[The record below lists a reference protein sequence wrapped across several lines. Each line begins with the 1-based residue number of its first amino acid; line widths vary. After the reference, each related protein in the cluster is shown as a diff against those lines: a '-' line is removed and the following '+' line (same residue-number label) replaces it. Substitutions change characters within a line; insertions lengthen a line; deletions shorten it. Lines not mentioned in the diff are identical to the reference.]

1 MKVHPR
7 NENFVSYP
15 NVANFSAGVQNKT
28 RSTFKD
34 GRFGSCRQPASTP
47 KSSLGDNLNITV
59 CTGKKCQENGATQI
73 YEKCKVMLPP
83 NCTRRTSNGKCITS
97 KCSKGVCVV
106 VQSMVE
112 YGYVSDTDCKR
123 YGTKLYN
130 IPTDIASDIA

>member
-15 NVANFSAGVQNKT
+15 NVANFSAGAQNRT

-34 GRFGSCRQPASTP
+34 GRFGSCRQPASIP

-73 YEKCKVMLPP
+73 YEKCKDMLPP

-97 KCSKGVCVV
+97 KCSKGVRVT
-106 VQSMVE
+106 VQSMV
-112 YGYVSDTDCKR
+112 GYDCGLDTNCKR

-130 IPTDIASDIA
+130 IPTNIA